1 MKKKQLLATL
11 VMLSLMQGSVYAAP
25 ITEEDLTAGE
35 TTILDSNIRP
45 IYIIGNTEKEYTV
58 KTDNPDGFKIT
69 PEGNGAILVGIEWSQ
84 NDNFE
89 LSKLTIDNNVTIG
102 SNEDQ
107 KITITSED
115 GSNALIQVGGYSGKN
130 GDAGQLT
137 INGNLNIENIDFS
150 GMQNLISA
158 GGGTDWFGNT
168 GGFSVKDITID
179 NVDGGDTAGLINL
192 GSNTVTGNVTV
203 TNSTAEYG
211 IDIGNGS
218 NLQDITFENVNLAD
232 SAVVGDSF
240 TSGDITF
247 KGKDIDN
254 NAVYGGKYLI
264 DLQNGKNQNITING
278 DIVIE
283 NVKNTYSGKNFI
295 SSAIFKNGN
304 GGGHLSVNDIIVN
317 NLEMNANGNDTSAVR
332 IDNGSTFTVNNISV
346 NNINFTSTESIN
358 VHAGIYIGSSK
369 TDEKINSLTAKNI
382 KSTASQLSGGEGL
395 FGIDFNNTENF
406 NGVGTITVS
415 DIQGDNLAT
424 YGLRATAQDLQADLV
439 DIKKVASKNEIAYG
453 MKLNSGY
460 DSTETGS
467 NIEKVYIE
475 DVSSEKGKAVGGA
488 VTKGSKEQNANIN
501 TFEVKNV
508 KSTDNWSLGIWA
520 NKSNL
525 NSDYLS
531 VTDVASVNS
540 DAYGL
545 YSQESCNIEADIA
558 YVGDVS
564 SENGVA
570 LGLYINGGSIAN
582 FKNLQVEQVS
592 SDAKFA
598 AAVNVRNSNLTT
610 DNAVINLPDDEAFY
624 GDYSGFY
631 DGTASSNASKINEI
645 ALRSVSGGDINWSNA
660 EDGTYLIYGTI
671 VAGAGAA
678 NSTNGGNITING
690 KNTEIYGDV
699 FAGNGGE
706 VNITLNAGNVLE
718 GQVDDYHELANDGM
732 EDKIFHN
739 SSFYDSNGSTLDVT
753 SAGKA
758 TLNINDG
765 GKWIARGKSFV
776 DTISLDG
783 GIIDMS
789 QNDNS
794 SVTVDTLSSKN
805 GVLKMKLN
813 TNDRTQSDMLYVTG
827 SMSGNYQLIID
838 ETNFDASKTEIDPL
852 RFATVKGDVDIS
864 GINARS
870 VDVGFF
876 DTDYKIFTEDFVVG
890 DEDNKVYNNSGVE
903 GNDDHAAD
911 YKPGNGFAETTFN
924 NDDTNLMIGGIEKQ
938 TVSDAGQ
945 TIINM
950 SRANY
955 SNAIYMDRLNKRMG
969 EARYINPED
978 EQGMWV
984 RLRHDRIGKE
994 DAFRSQNTMYEMGYD
1009 VKQDCDNGDRR
1020 VGFAIDY
1027 MDGKTEYR
1035 NVAGDGDIKRYGL
1048 WMYDTWMGDKG
1059 HYADYVLKW
1068 GHLENDFDIYN
1079 SRGKVNGDY
1088 SNNVFSV
1095 SAEYGK
1101 KNDIGNDWYFEP
1113 QAQLQLARVTG
1124 ADYVTSQNTK
1134 VSLDGINSLIGRAGF
1149 RLGKDMGERSTV
1161 YVKAD
1166 VLHEFL
1172 GDQTISALD
1181 TTTNGTYR
1189 ETFEN
1194 KGTWYDVGFGFATA
1208 LGKDSYAFMDF
1219 EKSFGNDNDETYQIN
1234 AGVQWTF

>member
-1 MKKKQLLATL
+1 MKKKQMLATL
-11 VMLSLMQGSVYAAP
+11 VMLSLLQGSVYAAEINSTVTSSQKWSEDVTFKNISSVVEIPADGTITLDADGHKMTFDSSSISLGNSQTLNIVADEIIFTGKGNRDGGVFINSGTKKPSYINFSDKVTFDNWTGVTVSAEAQGDTTFIFNKGLEIKNTNFSSQTMLFKLQQASAYTTDFTLSNISSENRSNGSGNAIEVWGGGYLNVSQNEGEGTGTLTINDFAGTHGLYIYGGAVDVQNLVIDNMYLKNDSDTAVQGIYALGNLYIADSGEIKNIAGNGVTEGLQGTLISDINDLTITNITSKEDIARGMRLYEQRGNSSYADFRTLTIKEITGATKAEGLVITAGTGQDGVSP
-25 ITEEDLTAGE
+25 ITIGQLNINNIKAINENGIENGIENGLSVATSALSITGSANITTDVISNTYDGAFTADPTVHNVNSAAIRVMEGGE
-35 TTILDSNIRP
+35 VYMNGVNGNNEGTYNIDGTI
-45 IYIIGNTEKEYTV
+45 V
-58 KTDNPDGFKIT
+58 V
-69 PEGNGAILVGIEWSQ
+69 GNGSATDDPNVAAG
-84 NDNFE
+84 
-89 LSKLTIDNNVTIG
+89 KLTIGG
-102 SNEDQ
+102 SQ
-107 KITITSED
+107 
-115 GSNALIQVGGYSGKN
+115 
-130 GDAGQLT
+130 
-137 INGNLNIENIDFS
+137 
-150 GMQNLISA
+150 
-158 GGGTDWFGNT
+158 
-168 GGFSVKDITID
+168 
-179 NVDGGDTAGLINL
+179 TAI
-192 GSNTVTGNVTV
+192 
-203 TNSTAEYG
+203 
-211 IDIGNGS
+211 
-218 NLQDITFENVNLAD
+218 
-232 SAVVGDSF
+232 
-240 TSGDITF
+240 
-247 KGKDIDN
+247 
-254 NAVYGGKYLI
+254 
-264 DLQNGKNQNITING
+264 
-278 DIVIE
+278 
-283 NVKNTYSGKNFI
+283 
-295 SSAIFKNGN
+295 
-304 GGGHLSVNDIIVN
+304 
-317 NLEMNANGNDTSAVR
+317 R
-332 IDNGSTFTVNNISV
+332 
-346 NNINFTSTESIN
+346 
-358 VHAGIYIGSSK
+358 
-369 TDEKINSLTAKNI
+369 
-382 KSTASQLSGGEGL
+382 
-395 FGIDFNNTENF
+395 
-406 NGVGTITVS
+406 
-415 DIQGDNLAT
+415 
-424 YGLRATAQDLQADLV
+424 
-439 DIKKVASKNEIAYG
+439 
-453 MKLNSGY
+453 
-460 DSTETGS
+460 
-467 NIEKVYIE
+467 
-475 DVSSEKGKAVGGA
+475 
-488 VTKGSKEQNANIN
+488 
-501 TFEVKNV
+501 
-508 KSTDNWSLGIWA
+508 
-520 NKSNL
+520 
-525 NSDYLS
+525 
-531 VTDVASVNS
+531 
-540 DAYGL
+540 
-545 YSQESCNIEADIA
+545 
-558 YVGDVS
+558 GDV
-564 SENGVA
+564 
-570 LGLYINGGSIAN
+570 Y
-582 FKNLQVEQVS
+582 
-592 SDAKFA
+592 
-598 AAVNVRNSNLTT
+598 
-610 DNAVINLPDDEAFY
+610 
-624 GDYSGFY
+624 
-631 DGTASSNASKINEI
+631 
-645 ALRSVSGGDINWSNA
+645 
-660 EDGTYLIYGTI
+660 
-671 VAGAGAA
+671 
-678 NSTNGGNITING
+678 
-690 KNTEIYGDV
+690 
-699 FAGNGGE
+699 AGNGGE
-706 VNITLNAGNVLE
+706 INITLNGTNSILE
-718 GQVDDYHELANDGM
+718 GQVDDYHEITSENHQV
-732 EDKIFHN
+732 FHN
-739 SSFYDSNGSTLDVT
+739 SAFTDNDGNELKVT

-765 GKWIARGKSFV
+765 GKWIARGQSFV

-890 DEDNKVYNNSGVE
+890 DEDNKVYNNSGVG

-955 SNAIYMDRLNKRMG
+955 SNAIYMDRLNKRIG

-1101 KNDIGNDWYFEP
+1101 KNDMGNDWYFEP

-1124 ADYVTSQNTK
+1124 ADYVTSQKTK

-1172 GDQTISALD
+1172 GDQTITATDATGSL
-1181 TTTNGTYR
+1181 R

>member
-1 MKKKQLLATL
+1 MRKKQLLATL
-11 VMLSLMQGSVYAAP
+11 VMLSLMQGSVYAADLGE
-25 ITEEDLTAGE
+25 ITSDVTLVENSNATIVKSPQDNNMTISGEHTLYVTTGPDKGPDGAVSQGSKSQLDIEGSLNISNVYKGITSGTNAVLTVGGKTVISDVVYAAIEAISSGSELNFNGGLEVNNTNQSLISLVKLGRVTLNSSFININGHSTSANSAVGAIEANNKANINVIRNE
-35 TTILDSNIRP
+35 TTGDS
-45 IYIIGNTEKEYTV
+45 
-58 KTDNPDGFKIT
+58 
-69 PEGNGAILVGIEWSQ
+69 
-84 NDNFE
+84 
-89 LSKLTIDNNVTIG
+89 
-102 SNEDQ
+102 
-107 KITITSED
+107 
-115 GSNALIQVGGYSGKN
+115 
-130 GDAGQLT
+130 
-137 INGNLNIENIDFS
+137 
-150 GMQNLISA
+150 
-158 GGGTDWFGNT
+158 
-168 GGFSVKDITID
+168 
-179 NVDGGDTAGLINL
+179 GLINIKNINYTNENSTNEKSGIFL
-192 GSNTVTGNVTV
+192 SGANIKANTVTINEIDNKGTGLTV
-203 TNSTAEYG
+203 G
-211 IDIGNGS
+211 IYSIDPSYKLNIDDVFVEGITGNGS
-218 NLQDITFENVNLAD
+218 VAGFHSQ
-232 SAVVGDSF
+232 SA
-240 TSGDITF
+240 
-247 KGKDIDN
+247 N
-254 NAVYGGKYLI
+254 
-264 DLQNGKNQNITING
+264 
-278 DIVIE
+278 
-283 NVKNTYSGKNFI
+283 YSGLTENYANNF
-295 SSAIFKNGN
+295 
-304 GGGHLSVNDIIVN
+304 
-317 NLEMNANGNDTSAVR
+317 
-332 IDNGSTFTVNNISV
+332 
-346 NNINFTSTESIN
+346 
-358 VHAGIYIGSSK
+358 
-369 TDEKINSLTAKNI
+369 TAKNI
-382 KSTASQLSGGEGL
+382 KTLADNAQAFGYYDEGYGKLSVLGTMNVEDISAEKGMAYGVAFFWTEGEINNFVAKNIKGADEVIGLMLYASGLDINNVEISNLSSTSNDGIVV
-395 FGIDFNNTENF
+395 GIDAI
-406 NGVGTITVS
+406 GTAVS
-415 DIQGDNLAT
+415 P
-424 YGLRATAQDLQADLV
+424 YLQHAD
-439 DIKKVASKNEIAYG
+439 
-453 MKLNSGY
+453 
-460 DSTETGS
+460 
-467 NIEKVYIE
+467 
-475 DVSSEKGKAVGGA
+475 
-488 VTKGSKEQNANIN
+488 
-501 TFEVKNV
+501 
-508 KSTDNWSLGIWA
+508 
-520 NKSNL
+520 
-525 NSDYLS
+525 
-531 VTDVASVNS
+531 
-540 DAYGL
+540 
-545 YSQESCNIEADIA
+545 
-558 YVGDVS
+558 
-564 SENGVA
+564 
-570 LGLYINGGSIAN
+570 
-582 FKNLQVEQVS
+582 
-592 SDAKFA
+592 
-598 AAVNVRNSNLTT
+598 VRL
-610 DNAVINLPDDEAFY
+610 
-624 GDYSGFY
+624 Y
-631 DGTASSNASKINEI
+631 DGTLKYHGNFIDSADNLNDNIHQLAI
-645 ALRSVSGGDINWSNA
+645 RS
-660 EDGTYLIYGTI
+660 TM
-671 VAGAGAA
+671 GA
-678 NSTNGGNITING
+678 NISATEG
-690 KNTEIYGDV
+690 KNNIIVGNVLAGRGTADKDAPAGKIELGGENLKVYGDV
-699 FAGNGGE
+699 YAGNGG
-706 VNITLNAGNVLE
+706 VININLNGDNAILE
-718 GQVDDYHELANDGM
+718 GQVDDYHELNSVKKDTVFKNSNFTAVDGS
-732 EDKIFHN
+732 E
-739 SSFYDSNGSTLDVT
+739 LDVET
-753 SAGKA
+753 AGTI
-758 TLNINDG
+758 TLNIDNSAT
-765 GKWIARGKSFV
+765 WIARGQSFV

-876 DTDYKIFTEDFVVG
+876 DTDYKIFTEDFIVG

-911 YKPGNGFAETTFN
+911 YKPGNGFVETTFN

-969 EARYINPED
+969 EARYISPED

-994 DAFRSQNTMYEMGYD
+994 EAFRSQNTMYEMGYD

-1048 WMYDTWMGDKG
+1048 WLYDTWMGDKG

-1101 KNDIGNDWYFEP
+1101 KNDMGNDWYFEP

-1208 LGKDSYAFMDF
+1208 LSNNSYAFMDF

>member
-1 MKKKQLLATL
+1 MRKKQLLATL
-11 VMLSLMQGSVYAAP
+11 VMFSLMQGSVHAQ
-25 ITEEDLTAGE
+25 TVQETLTAG
-35 TTILDSNIRP
+35 N
-45 IYIIGNTEKEYTV
+45 YNY
-58 KTDNPDGFKIT
+58 
-69 PEGNGAILVGIEWSQ
+69 
-84 NDNFE
+84 
-89 LSKLTIDNNVTIG
+89 
-102 SNEDQ
+102 
-107 KITITSED
+107 
-115 GSNALIQVGGYSGKN
+115 N
-130 GDAGQLT
+130 GDTYLT
-137 INGNLNIENIDFS
+137 GSPIIELGDKSDPLNI
-150 GMQNLISA
+150 
-158 GGGTDWFGNT
+158 
-168 GGFSVKDITID
+168 
-179 NVDGGDTAGLINL
+179 
-192 GSNTVTGNVTV
+192 TV
-203 TNSTAEYG
+203 S
-211 IDIGNGS
+211 
-218 NLQDITFENVNLAD
+218 
-232 SAVVGDSF
+232 
-240 TSGDITF
+240 
-247 KGKDIDN
+247 
-254 NAVYGGKYLI
+254 
-264 DLQNGKNQNITING
+264 NG
-278 DIVIE
+278 DLYLD
-283 NVKNTYSGKNFI
+283 K
-295 SSAIFKNGN
+295 
-304 GGGHLSVNDIIVN
+304 
-317 NLEMNANGNDTSAVR
+317 
-332 IDNGSTFTVNNISV
+332 TVNNIGKSNNLTFTADNIYFNNSGFNQPDTETHLIFNADKVVFNGGTGIQNTLGSKQIYDFNGALEFTGDFSGTAFYANSGGNYEPEDGGGTQTLNVKDGITIHDATGNGAFVQWHFNVKTPFIAVKDSSFDADGQYGAMVMMMYSDVMGEQDNTLSGKISV
-346 NNINFTSTESIN
+346 ENVEASSRGDFGQAMGMYFEGGRTNLDNLTVNGFSMMEGYSAPIIGVVLSTESITN
-358 VHAGIYIGSSK
+358 L
-369 TDEKINSLTAKNI
+369 NSLTINDVI
-382 KSTASQLSGGEGL
+382 GSGA
-395 FGIDFNNTENF
+395 
-406 NGVGTITVS
+406 NGT
-415 DIQGDNLAT
+415 
-424 YGLRATAQDLQADLV
+424 
-439 DIKKVASKNEIAYG
+439 
-453 MKLNSGY
+453 
-460 DSTETGS
+460 
-467 NIEKVYIE
+467 
-475 DVSSEKGKAVGGA
+475 
-488 VTKGSKEQNANIN
+488 
-501 TFEVKNV
+501 
-508 KSTDNWSLGIWA
+508 
-520 NKSNL
+520 
-525 NSDYLS
+525 
-531 VTDVASVNS
+531 
-540 DAYGL
+540 AYGL
-545 YSQESCNIEADIA
+545 QLASDDRERYGITDVDINDVNISNISSDNAQSFGA
-558 YVGDVS
+558 YVSGQSDSNNPVKIFWNSDDITITDITGTDAGGYIGFTGSELQTENIDIKRVTATKGDAVGFQTIGTKTTV
-564 SENGVA
+564 NGNVNIDA
-570 LGLYINGGSIAN
+570 IKGVNTAYGLVLGGGSIDGQKIQISDVKATSESGEAILIDAQLN
-582 FKNLQVEQVS
+582 GALSFDSATLTPNTKDSQFKYQGQYAEAASNETNNVLKMAVRSLSGAEVNLNN
-592 SDAKFA
+592 K
-598 AAVNVRNSNLTT
+598 NG
-610 DNAVINLPDDEAFY
+610 I
-624 GDYSGFY
+624 YSIV
-631 DGTASSNASKINEI
+631 GTVLAGRGSQDT
-645 ALRSVSGGDINWSNA
+645 SVSGGCINI
-660 EDGTYLIYGTI
+660 DGRQ
-671 VAGAGAA
+671 V
-678 NSTNGGNITING
+678 NIF
-690 KNTEIYGDV
+690 GDV
-699 FAGNGGE
+699 YAGNGGE
-706 VNITLNAGNVLE
+706 INITLNGAGSVLE
-718 GQVDDYHELANDGM
+718 GQVDDYHELNTLQQGTVYKNSAFTTG
-732 EDKIFHN
+732 EVTQAGKI
-739 SSFYDSNGSTLDVT
+739 TLD
-753 SAGKA
+753 
-758 TLNINDG
+758 IDG
-765 GKWIARGKSFV
+765 GQWIARGQSFV

-938 TVSDAGQ
+938 TVSDSGQ

-955 SNAIYMDRLNKRMG
+955 SNAIYMDRLNKRIG

-1048 WMYDTWMGDKG
+1048 WLYDTWMGDKG

-1101 KNDIGNDWYFEP
+1101 KNDMGNDWYFEP

-1181 TTTNGTYR
+1181 TTINGTYR
-1189 ETFEN
+1189 EIFEN